1 MADNNIVYIH
11 KCIYLFLTQIALYA
25 FIQYLR
31 DKDTYAGPHS
41 FGINILIRL
50 NIAVKLLNIPLCMS
64 VCEWERESAIL
75 GHCVNKPH

>member
-1 MADNNIVYIH
+1 M
-11 KCIYLFLTQIALYA
+11 CTYLFLTQIALYA

-64 VCEWERESAIL
+64 VCE
-75 GHCVNKPH
+75 